1 MDRIKSALEK
11 AMERAEQME
20 APTEEERLEWKWTP
34 EGTKL
39 ATAFL
44 DSKVELAA
52 EVEKV
57 QQPARRFLLK
67 GIADVLLENLRLPR
81 SEHAFKTNERIL
93 EALKQLS
100 QGPMG
105 EIADRFRYVFTQYV
119 KFHPQQQGEAYDQLK
134 ELMQSQLEQAMKQQT
149 GSQGPV
155 SPGNIEAMPEF
166 QTQWLRT
173 IAQLEEPY
181 EEHLKEFRRQIRALL

>member
-20 APTEEERLEWKWTP
+20 APTEEERLEWKWVP
-34 EGTKL
+34 EGVKL

-44 DSKVELAA
+44 DSRVELAA

-81 SEHAFKTNERIL
+81 SEHVFKTN
-93 EALKQLS
+93 
-100 QGPMG
+100 
-105 EIADRFRYVFTQYV
+105 
-119 KFHPQQQGEAYDQLK
+119 
-134 ELMQSQLEQAMKQQT
+134 
-149 GSQGPV
+149 
-155 SPGNIEAMPEF
+155 
-166 QTQWLRT
+166 
-173 IAQLEEPY
+173 
-181 EEHLKEFRRQIRALL
+181 